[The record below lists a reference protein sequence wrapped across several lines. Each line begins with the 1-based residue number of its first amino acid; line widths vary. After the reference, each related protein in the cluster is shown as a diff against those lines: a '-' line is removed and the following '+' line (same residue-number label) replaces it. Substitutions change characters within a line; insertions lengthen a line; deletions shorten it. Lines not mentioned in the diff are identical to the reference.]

1 MKLSDREIL
10 IFAIGCI
17 AGVVIAICACLKY
30 VNISSDERAAIYME
44 GYQAGIT
51 AQVED
56 DI

>member
-1 MKLSDREIL
+1 MKYREIL